1 MLVREIMTAPAFH
14 VRKDAEVDDALEILA
29 VRRVTAL
36 PVVDDEGALVG
47 MLSEID
53 ILRGAVAPD
62 SRAHARP
69 VQDDETVYPSTVSE
83 IMTTDVVSVSEGDDV
98 AELVERFASRKI
110 KSAPVVRGDK
120 LIGVIS
126 RSDIIRALY
135 RPDDELEDELVV
147 ALHDSGL
154 TDWSATVERGTVTL
168 TGPGDEREAAGA
180 LALIRAIIGVRKVVV
195 AENSRA

>member
-14 VRKDAEVDDALEILA
+14 VRKDASVDDALEILA

-36 PVVDDEGALVG
+36 PVVDENNELCG

-69 VQDDETVYPSTVSE
+69 VEDETYYPESVAE
-83 IMTTDVVSVSEGDDV
+83 VMTSDIVSVTEGDDV
-98 AELVERFASRKI
+98 AELIERFASRKI
-110 KSAPVVRGDK
+110 KSAPVVRGNR

-135 RPDDELEDELVV
+135 RPDDELFDEIIV
-147 ALHDSGL
+147 ALHDAGL
-154 TDWSATVERGTVTL
+154 TDWRAEVERGTATL
-168 TGPGDEREAAGA
+168 SGPGDENEAAGA
-180 LALIRAIIGVRKVVV
+180 LALVRAIIGVRSVKV
-195 AENSRA
+195 SQRAGG

>member
-14 VRKDAEVDDALEILA
+14 VHKDAPIDDALEILA

-36 PVVDDEGALVG
+36 PVVDDDQALVG

-69 VQDDETVYPSTVSE
+69 VQDETHYPDAVSE
-83 IMTTDVVSVSEGDDV
+83 VMTSDVVTVTEGDDV
-98 AELVERFASRKI
+98 AELIERFASRKI
-110 KSAPVVRGDK
+110 KSAPVVRGRR

-135 RPDDELEDELVV
+135 RPDNELEDEIVV

-154 TDWSATVERGTVTL
+154 TDWQATVSRGRVAL
-168 TGPGDEREAAGA
+168 SGPGDEREAAGA
-180 LALIRAIIGVRKVVV
+180 IALIRSIIGVRKVSV
-195 AENSRA
+195 AEGAGA

>member
-14 VRKDAEVDDALEILA
+14 VREDAQVDEALEILA

-36 PVVDDEGALVG
+36 PVVNGEGSLVG

-69 VQDDETVYPSTVSE
+69 VTGDIAYPDKVADV
-83 IMTTDVVSVSEGDDV
+83 MTTDVVTVTEGDDV
-98 AELVERFASRKI
+98 AALIERFADRKI
-110 KSAPVVRGDK
+110 KSAPVLRGDR

-135 RPDDELEDELVV
+135 RPDDELGDEIIV

-154 TDWSATVERGTVTL
+154 TGWQADVRRGTVTL
-168 TGPGDEREAAGA
+168 AGPGDEREAAGA
-180 LALIRAIIGVRKVVV
+180 VALIRTIIGVRKVVV
-195 AENSRA
+195 PEAAGA